1 MANHNTNKS
10 ADNQTAERSRY
21 WLTEPLRL
29 PPDEFRIDLHSTEF
43 ETPKQARAED
53 KMKADLLKG
62 ENEKRTVLM
71 DHLKAPFKGRKL
83 KSMAS
88 SQDMYH
94 LRINILG
101 NMWRLMSET
110 SHFQPH
116 SFSLS
121 SRWWES
127 DDVGLEYVEA
137 DEFMGWVHEQIDQA
151 GGEDA
156 DGYLIAYMRG
166 RHDETRE
173 RWKYYVDGFVCG
185 ELIGVIDRLRDDE
198 FFSSTMEE
206 GATVHIAPQPIRD
219 IPAALCGFL
228 KPNWTRKYR
237 TIIGNDGQ
245 LLSTDIGSDEMGTF
259 DTEPVEWL
267 HKAFPSNIILLKNLR
282 VDPATSRL
290 ELSRS

>member
-10 ADNQTAERSRY
+10 SDIQTAERSRY

-29 PPDEFRIDLHSTEF
+29 PPDEFRIDQLCTEF
-43 ETPKQARAED
+43 ETPKQAHAED
-53 KMKADLLKG
+53 KMKADLLQREG
-62 ENEKRTVLM
+62 EQPSKLEN
-71 DHLKAPFKGRKL
+71 HLRAPFKGREL

-101 NMWRLMSET
+101 NMWRMMSET

-127 DDVGLEYVEA
+127 DEVGLEYVEA
-137 DEFMGWVHEQIDQA
+137 DEFMGWVHQQIDEA

-156 DGYLIAYMRG
+156 DGYLIAYLRG

-185 ELIGVIDRLRDDE
+185 ELIDVIDRLRDDE
-198 FFSSTMEE
+198 FFSSTIEE
-206 GATVHIAPQPIRD
+206 GATVHIAPQPIHD
-219 IPAALCGFL
+219 IPAALCEFL
-228 KPNWTRKYR
+228 KPNWTCKHR

-245 LLSTDIGSDEMGTF
+245 QLSTDIGLDEVATF
-259 DTEPVEWL
+259 DPDPVGWL
-267 HKAFPSNIILLKNLR
+267 DTAYPKDIILLKNLR
-282 VDPATSRL
+282 VSPKTGRL
-290 ELSRS
+290 KLTL